1 MTSGKRLLYLGAELD
16 PAGGKPAGRLLEYDP
31 DDLTTHGVCFGMTG
45 SGKTG
50 LCLVLLEEAVRS
62 GVPVFMID
70 PKGDLANLLLTFPDL
85 TPQEF
90 EPWIDQGQAAAA
102 GKSPADFA
110 AAAAAQWRQGLA
122 VSGLGGKD
130 VAALRN
136 AASWH
141 LYTPGSTAA
150 APINMLGGF
159 APPAGLAASQWEDD
173 PEPLR
178 ARIAGTVAALLD
190 LVEID
195 GDATRS
201 PEGIF
206 LAKLFEMSWK
216 EGRPVTLE
224 LMIRELQDPSASM
237 KTLGAMDTEAMLPRA
252 RRMSIAT
259 ALNALIASPSFASW
273 TRGDP
278 LDIGMMAGASM
289 AGAAGGRPRANI
301 YYIAHLSDR
310 ERSFFVASFLQA
322 LLTWMRT
329 QPGTTSLRA
338 LFYMDEIFGYFP
350 PLGNPPTKEPL
361 LTLLK
366 QGRAF
371 GLGAL
376 LATQN
381 PVDVDYKGLA
391 NAGTW
396 FLGKLQTEQ
405 DRARLLDGLSGT
417 GADRAAIEKSLASLP
432 QRSFVMHNVHAPGMK
447 LFQTRWAMCYLR
459 GPMTREEIRKLATS
473 SLVDAAAPVA
483 RAADRPAQEAPP
495 QAAPE
500 YVPAG
505 RAVREK
511 PPAGISERFLPAFIG
526 APMAPALRVR
536 VRLTYEKAADNVH
549 ELREEELVLPLGSE
563 ATAGSLEWS
572 AARPLGQQ
580 AEPEPPESA
589 SFFDLPDA
597 FRTPAAWKAA
607 ANSLKGWLA
616 AERSITRMRNAAL
629 KLASRSGESA
639 EAFHARCQQ
648 EADRRQETEAA
659 ALRAKYQDRLTRLQN
674 RVAKEQRELEMDKQN
689 LEARKMDEIVS
700 AGETILGMFM
710 GGRRRSL
717 SGAITRRR
725 MTSSSGSRVEKS
737 QAEAASATE
746 ELEALKREAEE
757 ALEDL
762 DARWD
767 EAAAGV
773 EEAPLRLKKTGIEVL
788 ELGLLWM
795 PAPAPK

>member
-1 MTSGKRLLYLGAELD
+1 MPASKRLLYLGAELE

-70 PKGDLANLLLTFPDL
+70 PKGDLSNLLLTFPGL
-85 TPQEF
+85 SPQEF
-90 EPWIDQGQAAAA
+90 EPWIDAGQAAAA
-102 GKSPADFA
+102 GQSAADFA

-130 VAALRN
+130 VGALRS

-150 APINMLGGF
+150 APVNVLGGF
-159 APPAGLAASQWEDD
+159 APPPGLASSHWEDD

-206 LAKLFEMSWK
+206 LAKLFELSWK
-216 EGRPVTLE
+216 EGRPLTLE
-224 LMIRELQDPSASM
+224 SMIRELQDPSAPM
-237 KTLGAMDTEAMLPRA
+237 RTLGAMDTEAMLPRA
-252 RRMSIAT
+252 RRMTIAT

-273 TRGDP
+273 TRGDA
-278 LDIGMMAGASM
+278 LDIGAMARASD
-289 AGAAGGRPRANI
+289 GRPRANI
-301 YYIAHLSDR
+301 YYIAHLSER
-310 ERSFFVASFLQA
+310 ERAFFVASFLQA

-329 QPGTTSLRA
+329 QPGTSSLRA

-350 PLGNPPTKEPL
+350 PLGNPPTKGPL

-405 DRARLLDGLSGT
+405 DRARLLDGLSGA
-417 GADRAAIEKSLASLP
+417 GADRAAMERSLATLP
-432 QRSFVMHNVHAPGMK
+432 QRSFVLHNVHAPGMK
-447 LFQTRWAMCYLR
+447 LFKTRWAMCYLR
-459 GPMTREEIRKLATS
+459 GPMTREEIRRLATS
-473 SLVDAAAPVA
+473 SLVDGGAPAA
-483 RAADRPAQEAPP
+483 RSADRGAQGSTSW
-495 QAAPE
+495 AA
-500 YVPAG
+500 VGGDAG

-511 PPAGISERFLPAFIG
+511 PPAGISERFLPAVIG
-526 APMAPALRVR
+526 APMAPALRARVR
-536 VRLTYEKAADNVH
+536 VTYERAADSFR
-549 ELREEELVLPLGSE
+549 ELREEELVLPLDAG

-572 AARPLGQQ
+572 AARPPGQ
-580 AEPEPPESA
+580 PGGTEPPETA
-589 SFFDLPDA
+589 SFMDLPDA
-597 FRTPAAWKAA
+597 FRAPAAWKAA
-607 ANSLKGWLA
+607 GTALKGWLA
-616 AERSITRMRNAAL
+616 AERALTLMRNKAL
-629 KLASRSGESA
+629 KLASSAGETE
-639 EAFHARCQQ
+639 EAFLLRCQQ

-659 ALRAKYQDRLTRLQN
+659 ALKAKYQTRLARLQE
-674 RVAKEQRELEMDKQN
+674 RVAKESRELEMDKQS
-689 LEARKMDEIVS
+689 LEVRKMDEIVS

-725 MTSSSGSRVEKS
+725 MTSTSGARVQKS
-737 QAEAASATE
+737 EAERASAVEELESLRQEAEAA
-746 ELEALKREAEE
+746 LEA
-757 ALEDL
+757 L

-767 EAAAGV
+767 EAAAAV
-773 EEAPLRLKKTGIEVL
+773 EKAPLRPKKTGIELL
-788 ELGLLWM
+788 ELGLLWI
-795 PAPAPK
+795 PAPPPR